1 MTKTYYPE
9 LDETLYTCRL
19 ENGLTVAVVPRK
31 GFTKKLAYFV
41 TDYGSIHTDFVFE
54 GKTHHAPAGVAH

>member
-9 LDETLYTCRL
+9 LDETLYTRVL

-31 GFTKKLAYFV
+31 GFMVGCHLWGGTESDMTEA
-41 TDYGSIHTDFVFE
+41 T
-54 GKTHHAPAGVAH
+54 